1 MAVEV
6 GPPPLPPIHTFANKT
21 SWRKVRR
28 AGDRVEAASFQ
39 TAQLRRHLL
48 PKCSLTPVMPFIPD
62 TLHNAIGAEKAALAC
77 EQLSARRAAPG
88 SRCEAGNAGVS
99 EGRSR
104 LEARRERREEPSG
117 RWSKLNLAVRCAES
131 DVRVFG
137 VDGGWRNRNSAASC

>member
-1 MAVEV
+1 
-6 GPPPLPPIHTFANKT
+6 
-21 SWRKVRR
+21 
-28 AGDRVEAASFQ
+28 
-39 TAQLRRHLL
+39 
-48 PKCSLTPVMPFIPD
+48 MPFIPD

-117 RWSKLNLAVRCAES
+117 RWNKLNLAVRCAES